1 MLRYT
6 IQRILTFIPMLIAI
20 SLLSFVIS
28 INAPGDPVERLAK
41 SAESE
46 GSAQEQSGASKKIK
60 AELRKKLGLDL
71 PIFYLSIADLSNID
85 FSQVGETDENTIR
98 KSLDETQF
106 VLKWNTEP
114 TFITD
119 GTVVPLQT
127 LTHDQALTLMA
138 TSEWSEPIPVE

>member
-1 MLRYT
+1 MST
-6 IQRILTFIPMLIAI
+6 RIADTYAI
-20 SLLSFVIS
+20 
-28 INAPGDPVERLAK
+28 IN
-41 SAESE
+41 
-46 GSAQEQSGASKKIK
+46 
-60 AELRKKLGLDL
+60 
-71 PIFYLSIADLSNID
+71 IADLSNID

-127 LTHDQALTLMA
+127 LTHEEALVLMA
-138 TSEWSEPIPVE
+138 SAEWSEPMPVEE

>member
-1 MLRYT
+1 MSHLPDVYAT
-6 IQRILTFIPMLIAI
+6 I
-20 SLLSFVIS
+20 
-28 INAPGDPVERLAK
+28 N
-41 SAESE
+41 
-46 GSAQEQSGASKKIK
+46 
-60 AELRKKLGLDL
+60 
-71 PIFYLSIADLSNID
+71 IADLTNID

-127 LTHDQALTLMA
+127 LTHAEALTLMA
-138 TSEWSEPIPVE
+138 SPSWSEPIPVE